1 MKSSGKSSGKGSGG
15 VLAIDHGDKRVG
27 FAVADPLRIATQPL
41 ERWSGQ
47 GELLD
52 HVGAMLAEREI
63 SVLLVGLPVNMDGS
77 DGPRAA
83 IVRAFA
89 KMLAAR
95 FPAQEVVLYD
105 ERLTTKA
112 AEDLLRESG
121 VPVAKRRE
129 QRDSASALVL
139 LRDWIASGEPR

>member
-1 MKSSGKSSGKGSGG
+1 MKRPAS
-15 VLAIDHGDKRVG
+15 VLAIDHGEKRVG
-27 FAVADPLRIATQPL
+27 FAVADPLRIAAQAL
-41 ERWSGQ
+41 AGWRGSRGESG
-47 GELLD
+47 LLD
-52 HVGAMLAEREI
+52 HVESLLAERDVA
-63 SVLLVGLPVNMDGS
+63 VLLVGLPVNMDGS

-83 IVRAFA
+83 AVRGFA
-89 KMLAAR
+89 ERLAAR
-95 FPAQEVVLYD
+95 FPQQEVVLYD

-139 LRDWIASGEPR
+139 LRDWLASGEPR

>member
-1 MKSSGKSSGKGSGG
+1 MKGRGS

-27 FAVADPLRIATQPL
+27 FAVADPLRIATQAL
-41 ERWSGQ
+41 EGWRGP
-47 GELLD
+47 GDLLD
-52 HVGAMLAEREI
+52 HLESLLAEREV

-89 KMLAAR
+89 EKLSAR
-95 FPAQEVVLYD
+95 FPTQEIVLYD

-121 VPVAKRRE
+121 VPPKHRRE
-129 QRDSASALVL
+129 RRDSASALVL

>member
-1 MKSSGKSSGKGSGG
+1 MKHPAG
-15 VLAIDHGDKRVG
+15 VLAIDHGERRVG
-27 FAVADPLRIATQPL
+27 FAVADPLRIATQAL
-41 ERWSGQ
+41 AGWRGA
-47 GELLD
+47 GDLLD
-52 HVGAMLAEREI
+52 HVESLLAEREI
-63 SVLLVGLPVNMDGS
+63 SVLLVGLPLNMDGS
-77 DGPRAA
+77 EGPRASA
-83 IVRAFA
+83 VRSFA
-89 KMLAAR
+89 ARLAAR
-95 FPAQEVVLYD
+95 FPARDVVLYD

>member
-1 MKSSGKSSGKGSGG
+1 MKRRAG
-15 VLAIDHGDKRVG
+15 VLAIDHGEKRVG

-41 ERWSGQ
+41 ERWSDR
-47 GELLD
+47 GEIFD
-52 HVGAMLAEREI
+52 HVGSLLSEREI

-83 IVRAFA
+83 VVRAFA
-89 KMLAAR
+89 RELAER

-112 AEDLLRESG
+112 AEELLRESG

-129 QRDSASALVL
+129 HRDSASALVL